1 MRKSFA
7 VPSDGGVARLVI
19 IAPGY
24 VAIPLIIKRAIVCP
38 PGLLWRRVKHDI
50 TYVYARPYRHGKGLN
65 STIQVHVIESILIVP
80 DVRGRVGHFIAYEPD
95 PIVARIGL
103 NVVHCCAWPSVDGRL
118 HPDGRGDCGKC
129 EGGCPADRELTIGDV
144 VVHVALPGISLA
156 PGVFMWSDVLSFS
169 KVGRARILRCVQI
182 AHCHQDPVGCP
193 CMGVARVVVCSRW
206 EGAGKGID
214 PRA

>member
-1 MRKSFA
+1 LVLRKSFA

-24 VAIPLIIKRAIVCP
+24 AAIPLIIKRTIVCP
-38 PGLLWRRVKHDI
+38 AGLLWRRVKPDV
-50 TYVYARPYRHGKGLN
+50 TYVYSWPYRHGKGLN

-103 NVVHCCAWPSVDGRL
+103 NVVHCRACPSVDGRL
-118 HPDGRGDCGKC
+118 HPDGRGDCGEC

-144 VVHVALPGISLA
+144 VVHVALPGMALA
-156 PGVFMWSDVLSFS
+156 PGVFMWANVCRFAKIGRPLIKVLVEIVDFH
-169 KVGRARILRCVQI
+169 AN
-182 AHCHQDPVGCP
+182 PV
-193 CMGVARVVVCSRW
+193 
-206 EGAGKGID
+206 
-214 PRA
+214 